1 MSDSSVWRNRHTP
14 RSALHVTFGKA
25 VAPTVPTF
33 QVISAYRASS
43 GIAERVSVDMG
54 LAKFWASL
62 REREAGRFSNTAV
75 FAPSEAFSSSEGF
88 SDFDDSVQFKG
99 SDLQAA
105 RVLERRLGRPPK
117 RLVPV
122 LMSVL
127 YLLCMGVFYAMGVIA
142 GPLVLMVAALIAF
155 GTVLSAA
162 YMRLR
167 QHEERRSG
175 DRQLRLPIVIASVVT
190 LLLVFY
196 LEPVTQIALA
206 PFVFVSMAYGLLTLS
221 RRAALLLCGGIL
233 GGYALVMLAHYLE
246 RDDSAL
252 LRLEALHF
260 MALALALPA
269 YVLLMGRVR
278 VLHRLLQKTSHEMR
292 TIAESARLDV
302 LGCLNR
308 RSILAALEEQKQLAD
323 ESGIPLCLAV
333 VDLDH
338 FKRVN
343 DELGHLGGD
352 EVLRTFTKL
361 AQQTVRTDD
370 FFGRYGGEEFL
381 LIFPAT
387 PLLPSLNSCERIRAL
402 VESHDWQEPLR
413 GRVTV
418 SIGVTQYVLGESV
431 LEFFSRADT
440 AVYLAKQGG
449 RNQVVV
455 QEPVGAFA
463 PAAEDGEPQ
472 APPHGYF

>member
-1 MSDSSVWRNRHTP
+1 M
-14 RSALHVTFGKA
+14 
-25 VAPTVPTF
+25 
-33 QVISAYRASS
+33 
-43 GIAERVSVDMG
+43 GIAKLWD
-54 LAKFWASL
+54 SL
-62 REREAGRFSNTAV
+62 RGREAGRFSNSTV
-75 FAPSEAFSSSEGF
+75 FAPSEAFAASEGF
-88 SDFDDSVQFKG
+88 SEFDDSVHFKG

-105 RVLERRLGRPPK
+105 RILERRLGRPYK

-122 LMSVL
+122 LLGAL
-127 YLLCMGVFYAMGVIA
+127 YFLCMLAFYAMGMIA
-142 GPLVLMVAALIAF
+142 GPLVLMVAALIAC
-155 GTVLSAA
+155 GTVLGVA
-162 YMRLR
+162 YVRMR
-167 QHEERRSG
+167 QQEERRAG
-175 DRQLRLPIVIASVVT
+175 DRQLRLPIVIGSVVI

-196 LEPVTQIALA
+196 LEPITQIALA
-206 PFVFVSMAYGLLTLS
+206 PFMFLAMAYGLLTLS
-221 RRAALLLCGGIL
+221 RRTALLLCGGIL
-233 GGYALVMLAHYLE
+233 GGYAVVMLAHYLE
-246 RDDSAL
+246 RDDTAL

-260 MALALALPA
+260 LALALALPA

-292 TIAESARLDV
+292 SIAESARLDV

-308 RSILAALEEQKQLAD
+308 RSILAALEEQKQMAD

-352 EVLRTFTKL
+352 EVLRTFTQL

-402 VESHDWQEPLR
+402 VESHQWQEPLR

-455 QEPVGAFA
+455 QEPVGTFA
-463 PAAEDGEPQ
+463 PAEDGEPQ
-472 APPHGYF
+472 APAHGYF

>member
-1 MSDSSVWRNRHTP
+1 M
-14 RSALHVTFGKA
+14 
-25 VAPTVPTF
+25 
-33 QVISAYRASS
+33 
-43 GIAERVSVDMG
+43 GIAKLWG
-54 LAKFWASL
+54 SL
-62 REREAGRFSNTAV
+62 RGREAGRFSNSTV
-75 FAPSEAFSSSEGF
+75 FAPSEAFAVSEGF
-88 SDFDDSVQFKG
+88 SEFDDSVHFKG

-105 RVLERRLGRPPK
+105 RILERRLGRPYK

-122 LMSVL
+122 LLGAL
-127 YLLCMGVFYAMGVIA
+127 YFLCMLAFYAMGMIA
-142 GPLVLMVAALIAF
+142 GPLVLMVAALIAC
-155 GTVLSAA
+155 GTVLGVA
-162 YMRLR
+162 YVRMR
-167 QHEERRSG
+167 QQEERRAG
-175 DRQLRLPIVIASVVT
+175 DRQLRLPIVIGAVVL

-196 LEPVTQIALA
+196 LEPITQIALA
-206 PFVFVSMAYGLLTLS
+206 PFMFLAMAYGLLTLS
-221 RRAALLLCGGIL
+221 RRTALLLCGGIL
-233 GGYALVMLAHYLE
+233 GGYALVMFAHYLE
-246 RDDSAL
+246 RDDTAL

-292 TIAESARLDV
+292 SIAESARLDV

-308 RSILAALEEQKQLAD
+308 RSILAALEEQKQMAD

-352 EVLRTFTKL
+352 EVLRTFTQL

-402 VESHDWQEPLR
+402 VESHQWQEPLR

-463 PAAEDGEPQ
+463 PAEDGEPQ
-472 APPHGYF
+472 PPAHGYF